1 MYTQPMQSHSRA
13 ASAAIA
19 RRNMVV
25 GGISFLA
32 GVLITIVTYAAAAD
46 GGTFVVAWGAI
57 LFGAIQFF
65 KGLVQ
70 LLNR

>member
-1 MYTQPMQSHSRA
+1 ML
-13 ASAAIA
+13 
-19 RRNMVV
+19 V
-25 GGISFLA
+25 GGIWCLV
-32 GVLITIVTYAAAAD
+32 GVLITIITYAAAAD

-70 LLNR
+70 FLSR